1 MNNGNRKHP
10 RDVVILGTAR
20 TPQGKFLGSLE
31 SLSAVELGRVAV
43 KGAVERAGINPQDVN
58 ELILGNVVQAGV
70 GQAPARQVWVGL
82 EYPSN
87 VSGVTINKVCGS
99 GLKAAML
106 AANAIKAEDG
116 DLYVAGGM
124 ESMSNAPYLDTE
136 RRKGS
141 KYGHSQLKDSLQNDG
156 LWCHL
161 CDWSMGEAAEFIA
174 DQFEVTREEMDELS
188 YNSHVRAHK
197 ATTEGLFSSEIIPVE
212 IKGKRGETVVVDKDE
227 AIRPDTTVEAL
238 AKLRPAFRKEGRVT
252 AGNAPGMNDGAS
264 AVVVASRDYAEKQ
277 HRQPLAKVVAYGQA
291 AVDPEWL
298 FYAPVKAIPVVLQ
311 KAGWTM
317 EEVDLFEIN
326 EAFAAQVLA
335 DVEGLK
341 RDGYS
346 LPLEKLNIYGGAIA
360 LGHPIGA
367 SGTRVLVTL
376 INALQRNNLK
386 RGIAALCLGGSEA
399 VAMAIE
405 LE

>member
-1 MNNGNRKHP
+1 MNNGKHA
-10 RDVVILGTAR
+10 RDVVILSTAR
-20 TPQGKFLGSLE
+20 TPQGKFLGGLE
-31 SLSAVELGRVAV
+31 SLSAVALGQVAV

-70 GQAPARQVWVGL
+70 GQSPARQVWVGA
-82 EYPSN
+82 EYPSQ
-87 VSGVTINKVCGS
+87 VGGVTINKVCGS
-99 GLKAAML
+99 GLKATML
-106 AANAIKAEDG
+106 AANAIKANDG
-116 DLYVAGGM
+116 DLFVTGGM
-124 ESMSNAPYLDTE
+124 ESMSNAPYLDME
-136 RRKGS
+136 RRKGT
-141 KYGHSQLKDSLQNDG
+141 KYGHSQLIDALQNDG
-156 LWCHL
+156 LWCAL

-174 DQFEVTREEMDELS
+174 DQMEVTREEMDEFA
-188 YNSHVRAHK
+188 YRSHAK
-197 ATTEGLFSSEIIPVE
+197 ANQATTEGIFDSEIIPVE
-212 IKGKRGETVVVDKDE
+212 IKGKRGESIVVKHDE
-227 AIRPDTTVEAL
+227 AIRPDTSVEGL

-252 AGNAPGMNDGAS
+252 AGNAPGMNDGA
-264 AVVVASRDYAEKQ
+264 AALVVSSREYAEQ
-277 HRQPLAKVVAYGQA
+277 HGHTPVARIVAYGQA
-291 AVDPEWL
+291 AVDPAWL
-298 FYAPVKAIPVVLQ
+298 FYAPVKAIPVVLE

-317 EEVDLFEIN
+317 DEVDLFEIN

-341 RDGYS
+341 RDGYT
-346 LPLEKLNIYGGAIA
+346 LPMEKLNLYGGAIA

-367 SGTRVLVTL
+367 SGARVVVTL

>member
-1 MNNGNRKHP
+1 
-10 RDVVILGTAR
+10 
-20 TPQGKFLGSLE
+20 
-31 SLSAVELGRVAV
+31 
-43 KGAVERAGINPQDVN
+43 
-58 ELILGNVVQAGV
+58 
-70 GQAPARQVWVGL
+70 
-82 EYPSN
+82 
-87 VSGVTINKVCGS
+87 
-99 GLKAAML
+99 
-106 AANAIKAEDG
+106 
-116 DLYVAGGM
+116 
-124 ESMSNAPYLDTE
+124 
-136 RRKGS
+136 
-141 KYGHSQLKDSLQNDG
+141 
-156 LWCHL
+156 
-161 CDWSMGEAAEFIA
+161 MGEAAEFIA

>member
-1 MNNGNRKHP
+1 MDNGKRA
-10 RDVVILGTAR
+10 RDAVVLSTAR

-31 SLSAVELGRVAV
+31 SFTAVELGRTAV
-43 KGAVERAGINPQDVN
+43 KAAVERAGINAAEVD

-82 EYPSN
+82 NYPSN
-87 VSGVTINKVCGS
+87 VGGVTINKVCGS
-99 GLKAAML
+99 GLKAAMF
-106 AANAIKAEDG
+106 AASAIKAGDG

-124 ESMSNAPYLDTE
+124 ESMSNAPFLDTQ

-141 KYGHSQLKDSLQNDG
+141 KYGHAQILDSLQNDG

-174 DQFEVTREEMDELS
+174 DQLEVTREAMDHFA
-188 YNSHVRAHK
+188 YQSHQRAQK
-197 ATTEGLFSSEIIPVE
+197 ATEDGCFQSEIVPVE
-212 IKGKRGETVVVDKDE
+212 IQGKRGDVTVINRDE
-227 AIRPDTTVEAL
+227 AIRADTSIEAL
-238 AKLRPAFRKEGRVT
+238 AKLKPAFRKEGRVT
-252 AGNAPGMNDGAS
+252 AGNAPGMNDGAA
-264 AVVVASRDYAEKQ
+264 AVVVASRDYAEANG
-277 HRQPLAKVVAYGQA
+277 HQPVARIVAYGQA
-291 AVDPEWL
+291 AVDSAWL
-298 FYAPVKAIPVVLQ
+298 FYAPVKAIPIALA

-317 EEVDLFEIN
+317 EDVDLFEIN

-341 RDGYS
+341 RDGYT

-376 INALQRNNLK
+376 INALRQNNLK
-386 RGIAALCLGGSEA
+386 RGIASLCLGGSEA
-399 VAMAIE
+399 VAMAVE
-405 LE
+405 L

>member
-1 MNNGNRKHP
+1 MDNGKHA
-10 RDVVILGTAR
+10 REAVILSTAR

-31 SLSAVELGRVAV
+31 SFTAVELGRTAV
-43 KGAVERAGINPQDVN
+43 KAAVERAGINAAEVD

-82 EYPSN
+82 NYPSN
-87 VSGVTINKVCGS
+87 VGGVTINKVCGS

-106 AANAIKAEDG
+106 AASAIKANDG

-124 ESMSNAPYLDTE
+124 ESMSNAPFLDMQ

-141 KYGHSQLKDSLQNDG
+141 KYGHAQILDALQNDG

-174 DQFEVTREEMDELS
+174 DQLEVGREAMDQFA
-188 YNSHVRAHK
+188 YQSHQRAQK
-197 ATTEGLFSSEIIPVE
+197 ATEDGCFQAEIVPIE
-212 IKGKRGETVVVDKDE
+212 IQGKRGDVTVIHRDE
-227 AIRPDTTVEAL
+227 AIRPDTSIEAL
-238 AKLRPAFRKEGRVT
+238 AKLKPAFRKEGRVT
-252 AGNAPGMNDGAS
+252 AGNAPGMNDGAA
-264 AVVVASRDYAEKQ
+264 AVVVASREYAEANG
-277 HRQPLAKVVAYGQA
+277 HQPVARIVAYGQA
-291 AVDPEWL
+291 AVESAWL
-298 FYAPVKAIPVVLQ
+298 FYAPVKAIPIALE

-341 RDGYS
+341 RDGYT
-346 LPLEKLNIYGGAIA
+346 LPMEKLNIYGGAIA

-367 SGTRVLVTL
+367 SGTRVLITL
-376 INALQRNNLK
+376 INALRQNNLK
-386 RGIAALCLGGSEA
+386 RGIASLCLGGSEA
-399 VAMAIE
+399 VAMAVE

>member
-1 MNNGNRKHP
+1 MNNGKHA
-10 RDVVILGTAR
+10 RDAVILSTAR

-31 SLSAVELGRVAV
+31 SFTAVELGRTAV
-43 KGAVERAGINPQDVN
+43 KAAVERAGINPAEVD

-82 EYPSN
+82 NYPSN
-87 VSGVTINKVCGS
+87 VGGVTINKVCGS
-99 GLKAAML
+99 GLKAAMI
-106 AANAIKAEDG
+106 AASAIKADDG

-124 ESMSNAPYLDTE
+124 ESMSNAPFLDMQ

-141 KYGHSQLKDSLQNDG
+141 KYGHAQILDALQNDG

-174 DQFEVTREEMDELS
+174 DQLEVNREAMDQFA
-188 YNSHVRAHK
+188 YQSHQRAQK
-197 ATTEGLFSSEIIPVE
+197 ATEDGCFQAEIVPIE
-212 IKGKRGETVVVDKDE
+212 IQGKRGDVTVINRDET
-227 AIRPDTTVEAL
+227 IRPDTSIEAL
-238 AKLRPAFRKEGRVT
+238 AKLKPAFRKEGRVT
-252 AGNAPGMNDGAS
+252 AGNAPGMNDGAAS
-264 AVVVASRDYAEKQ
+264 VIVASRNYAET
-277 HRQPLAKVVAYGQA
+277 HGHQPVARIVAYGQA
-291 AVDPEWL
+291 AVDSAWL
-298 FYAPVKAIPVVLQ
+298 FYAPVKAIPVALE

-317 EEVDLFEIN
+317 EDVDLFEIN

-346 LPLEKLNIYGGAIA
+346 LPMEKLNIYGGAIA

-376 INALQRNNLK
+376 INALRQNNLK
-386 RGIAALCLGGSEA
+386 RGIASLCLGGSEA
-399 VAMAIE
+399 VAMAVE

>member
-1 MNNGNRKHP
+1 MNNGKHA
-10 RDVVILGTAR
+10 RDAVILSTAR
-20 TPQGKFLGSLE
+20 TAQGKFLGSLE
-31 SLSAVELGRVAV
+31 SLTAVELGRIAI
-43 KGAVERAGINPQDVN
+43 KAAVERAAINAAEVN

-82 EYPSN
+82 DYPSN
-87 VSGVTINKVCGS
+87 VGGITINKVCGS
-99 GLKAAML
+99 GLKAVML

-124 ESMSNAPYLDTE
+124 ESMSNTPFLDTQ

-141 KYGHSQLKDSLQNDG
+141 KYGHAQILDSLQNDG

-161 CDWSMGEAAEFIA
+161 CNWSMGEAAEFIA
-174 DQFEVTREEMDELS
+174 DQFEVTRQEMDNFA
-188 YNSHVRAHK
+188 YQSHMKAQK
-197 ATTEGLFSSEIIPVE
+197 ATDDGCFKAEIVPVE
-212 IKGKRGETVVVDKDE
+212 IKGKKGDVTVIDKDE
-227 AIRPDTTVEAL
+227 AIRPDTTLEAL
-238 AKLRPAFRKEGRVT
+238 AKLKPAFRQDGRVT
-252 AGNAPGMNDGAS
+252 PGNAPGMNDGAA
-264 AVVVASRDYAEKQ
+264 AVVVASRDYAES
-277 HRQPLAKVVAYGQA
+277 RGRAPVARIVAYGQA
-291 AVDPEWL
+291 AVDPAWL
-298 FYAPVKAIPVVLQ
+298 FYAPVKAIPVVLE

-317 EEVDLFEIN
+317 SDVDLFEIN

-346 LPLEKLNIYGGAIA
+346 LPIEKLNIYGGAIA

-367 SGTRVLVTL
+367 SGARVLITL
-376 INALQRNNLK
+376 INALRQNHLK
-386 RGIAALCLGGSEA
+386 RGVAALCLGGSEA
-399 VAMAIE
+399 VAMAVE

>member
-1 MNNGNRKHP
+1 MDNVKRA
-10 RDVVILGTAR
+10 RDDLVLSTAR

-31 SLSAVELGRVAV
+31 SFTAVELGRTAV
-43 KGAVERAGINPQDVN
+43 IAAVERAGINAAEVD

-82 EYPSN
+82 NYPSN
-87 VSGVTINKVCGS
+87 VGGVTINKVCGS
-99 GLKAAML
+99 GLKAAMF
-106 AANAIKAEDG
+106 AASAIKAGDG

-124 ESMSNAPYLDTE
+124 ESMSNAPFLDTQ

-141 KYGHSQLKDSLQNDG
+141 KYGHAQILDSLQNDG

-174 DQFEVTREEMDELS
+174 DQLEVTREAMDHFA
-188 YNSHVRAHK
+188 YQSHQRAQK
-197 ATTEGLFSSEIIPVE
+197 ATEDGCFQSEIVPVE
-212 IKGKRGETVVVDKDE
+212 IQGKRGDVTVINRDE
-227 AIRPDTTVEAL
+227 AIRADTSIEAL
-238 AKLRPAFRKEGRVT
+238 AKLKPAFRKEGRVT
-252 AGNAPGMNDGAS
+252 AGNAPGMNDGAA
-264 AVVVASRDYAEKQ
+264 AVVVASRDYAEANG
-277 HRQPLAKVVAYGQA
+277 HQPVARIVAYGQA
-291 AVDPEWL
+291 AVDSAWL
-298 FYAPVKAIPVVLQ
+298 FYAPVKAIPIALA

-317 EEVDLFEIN
+317 EDVDLFEIN

-341 RDGYS
+341 RDGYT

-376 INALQRNNLK
+376 INALRQNNLK
-386 RGIAALCLGGSEA
+386 RGIASLCLGGSEA
-399 VAMAIE
+399 VAMAVE